1 MLGPV
6 GALKTLTFLLH
17 NYSVEVS
24 PTNQKGISFAAERLD
39 PGTEVYLT
47 WIPGE
52 DPFRTVLPAARLR
65 RAGLLPSPHI
75 CARHLRSAAQ
85 LDELLGRL
93 AGEAGVD
100 RGLFVGGDRAKP
112 LGPFDSTLQIIQ
124 SGLLQKHK
132 ILHVGIAGFP
142 EGNPKVPEALL
153 NQAMLA
159 KMNYAREIG
168 LAVQIVTQFCF
179 EAQPIVDWLKR
190 MRAMGV
196 DLPVRIGLAGPARM
210 GTLLRYAMHCGVGN
224 SVNALTRSSSFRRL
238 LAEHSAESLLH
249 GLIAAAPNG
258 DISTLPLGV
267 PALHFFTFGGVEK
280 TVEWINAARG
290 H

>member
-1 MLGPV
+1 MSGPAGASKTLGP
-6 GALKTLTFLLH
+6 LLQ
-17 NYSVEVS
+17 NYSVEIS
-24 PTNQKGISFAAERLD
+24 PTNEKSISFAAERLD

-47 WIPGE
+47 WIPGA
-52 DPFRTVLPAARLR
+52 DPFRTILPAARLR

-112 LGPFDSTLQIIQ
+112 LGPFDSTMQVMQ

-132 ILHVGIAGFP
+132 ILQVGLAGFP
-142 EGNPKVPEALL
+142 EGSPAITEQVL
-153 NQAMLA
+153 NQSLLA
-159 KMNYAREIG
+159 KMNYARQGG
-168 LAVQIVTQFCF
+168 LEVHIVTQFCF
-179 EAQPIVDWLKR
+179 EARPIVDWLKR
-190 MRAMGV
+190 MRAIGV
-196 DLPVRIGLAGPARM
+196 DLPVRIGLAGPVSIA
-210 GTLLRYAMHCGVGN
+210 TLMRYAARCGVGH
-224 SVNALTRSSSFRRL
+224 SVNALTKSSSFRRL

-258 DISTLPLGV
+258 DVSAPPLGV
-267 PALHFFTFGGVEK
+267 AALHFYTFGGVEK
-280 TVEWINAARG
+280 TVEWINAARCE
-290 H
+290 